1 MNQNSALRIVG
12 VDPELA
18 FAGGESQVLGLT
30 LELIRQ
36 GSCAELLCDPDGE
49 LWNRAQAQGVRCFP
63 LRIRNALDI
72 GAGVRLRRF
81 LRLRHYDVVHF
92 HTARAHA
99 LAPWVR
105 GCGGAMIVT
114 RRMDYRPNRFFARW
128 LFHHAVDRVV
138 AISSGVAEAMK
149 SSGVARARIKIIPSG
164 VDTVRF
170 RPPSAHEREQARA
183 AWRIEPPQIAIGAVG
198 WLTERKGHRYL
209 IDAISRLSGLVSR
222 PIRCVIAGAG
232 PLAEKLKAQSAAL
245 GLENRVTVAGPV
257 LDPLAL
263 LWALDVF
270 ALPSLREGLGV
281 ALLEAMACGL
291 ACVAS
296 RTGGIVDAIEDG
308 RSGLLVN
315 SANPQELA
323 GQLARLIADAQ
334 LRSQIGA
341 QARLRAVDRFSLKVM
356 AQSTMELYR
365 ASLSR

>member
-30 LELIRQ
+30 RELNRQ

-49 LWNRAQAQGVRCFP
+49 LWKRAQAQGVRCFP
-63 LRIRNALDI
+63 LRIRNALDVA
-72 GAGVRLRRF
+72 AGIRLRRF
-81 LRLRHYDVVHF
+81 LRIKHYDVVHF

-99 LAPWVR
+99 LAPWAR
-105 GCGGAMIVT
+105 GCAGAMIVT

-138 AISSGVAEAMK
+138 AISSGVAEAMVA
-149 SSGVARARIKIIPSG
+149 SGVARARIKIIPSG
-164 VDTVRF
+164 VDTFRF
-170 RPPSAHEREQARA
+170 RPPSEHEREEARA
-183 AWRIEPPQIAIGAVG
+183 AWRIGPQQIAIGAVG
-198 WLTERKGHRYL
+198 QLTERKGHCYL
-209 IDAISRLSGLVSR
+209 IDAISKLRGLVSR

-232 PLAEKLKAQSAAL
+232 PLADNLKAQAAAL
-245 GLENRVTVAGPV
+245 RLENALTVAGPI

-270 ALPSLREGLGV
+270 ALPSLNEGLGV

-308 RSGLLVN
+308 HSGFLVK
-315 SANPQELA
+315 SASSQELA
-323 GQLARLIADAQ
+323 GQLARLVAEAQ
-334 LRSQIGA
+334 LRSQVGA
-341 QARLRAVDRFSLKVM
+341 QARLRAVERFSLRSM
-356 AQSTMELYR
+356 AQSTMELYS